1 MWKILNTLLK
11 TEVVQNEMLIVALY
25 SGLSNVTYI

>member
-1 MWKILNTLLK
+1 MLK
-11 TEVVQNEMLIVALY
+11 TEVIQNETLIVALY